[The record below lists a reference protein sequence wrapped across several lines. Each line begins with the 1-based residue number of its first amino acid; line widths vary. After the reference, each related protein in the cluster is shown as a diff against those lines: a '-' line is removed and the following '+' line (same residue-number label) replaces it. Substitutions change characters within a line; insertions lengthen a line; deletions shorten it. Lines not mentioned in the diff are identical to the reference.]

1 MMAGSF
7 LTNLKIQ
14 QIKSGF
20 VFIIGFLLSPLCWWN
35 DLIFNL
41 PISYGFGKII
51 SYFSADLLIPGA
63 IFAYWVSNILGI
75 VLMQFGAVTFFNK
88 PSAEQNLLKNTFLG
102 VFSSTVFTLIII
114 ILWKANLLDFAIP
127 C

>member
-1 MMAGSF
+1 MAGSF
-7 LTNLKIQ
+7 FENIKIQ

-41 PISYGFGKII
+41 PISYGFSKII
-51 SYFSADLLIPGA
+51 SYFAADLLIPGA
-63 IFAYWVSNILGI
+63 IFADWVSNILGI

-127 C
+127 S

>member
-1 MMAGSF
+1 MAGSF
-7 LTNLKIQ
+7 FENIKIQ

-51 SYFSADLLIPGA
+51 SYFAADLLIPGA
-63 IFAYWVSNILGI
+63 IFAYWVSNVLGI

-102 VFSSTVFTLIII
+102 IFSSTVFTLIII
-114 ILWKANLLDFAIP
+114 ILWKANLLDFALP
-127 C
+127 S